1 MVFKGR
7 WKAPARDSVLFIV
20 GIGGIINEAFIRT
33 EDPRTQ
39 LLILFASMCGAPA
52 FIRLD
57 EKRKYNGDDQP

>member
-1 MVFKGR
+1 MFKGR
-7 WKAPARDSVLFIV
+7 WKAPARDSVLFVI

-33 EDPRTQ
+33 GDPRAE

-57 EKRKYNGDDQP
+57 EKRKDDGDDKG